1 IMEDGRRRLEIV
13 SGRGNQIYASG
24 SLGVRSPVRTST
36 SSSRPWGGLNDPKSK
51 RRKRIA
57 KYKAYTIEGR
67 VKASFRNGIRWI
79 KSKCSEFIHGY

>member
-1 IMEDGRRRLEIV
+1 MEDGRRRLEIV

-24 SLGVRSPVRTST
+24 SLSVRSPVRTST
-36 SSSRPWGGLNDPKSK
+36 SSSRLWGGLSDPESE